1 MSRDDDFWFGV
12 FVVVIFVA
20 LCIVGGY
27 LIVRLQNWRLSLH
40 WRPLL
45 PLFDA
50 VSLASSGGGGPG
62 GLLRGKHRGRSF
74 AASIAP
80 GIAADSDGDDRFNE
94 FTLALLEVPGSHDW
108 CVVQRSGGFLGL
120 GKAEWRVEAG
130 SPELANDL
138 RAAGLVEAALA
149 LGGEDYTV
157 AKTGP
162 VLAYSH
168 SSAQLALRRDT
179 RKAYTPDP
187 DTLRNDMAALL
198 HWSEVNAR
206 VNRPPVRSPS

>member
-1 MSRDDDFWFGV
+1 MSRDDDFWFGA
-12 FVVVIFVA
+12 FVVVLFVA

-27 LIVRLQNWRLSLH
+27 LIVRFQNWRLSLQ

-45 PLFDA
+45 PLFDE
-50 VSLASSGGGGPG
+50 VSLASGGGGGPG
-62 GLLRGKHRGRSF
+62 GVLRGKHRGRSF

-80 GIAADSDGDDRFNE
+80 GVAADSDGDDRFNE
-94 FTLALLEVPGSHDW
+94 FTLALLAVPGSHDW
-108 CVVQRSGGFLGL
+108 CVVQRPTGFLGL

-130 SPELANDL
+130 SPGLADSL
-138 RAAGLVEAALA
+138 RASGVVDAAFA

-157 AKTGP
+157 ARTGP

-168 SSAQLALRRDT
+168 SSARLVLRRDT
-179 RKAYTPDP
+179 GKACTPAP

-198 HWSEVNAR
+198 HWAEVNAQI
-206 VNRPPVRSPS
+206 NRPSAQSPR